1 MKAINLVERE
11 INREINRELSSLVV
25 SLLFLLISCPVV
37 GQDQQKKHLSE
48 ADYGRWGTLE
58 VKAISDQGKW
68 ASYEMTYENHTDT
81 LFLQAT
87 SENQR
92 YTFPKGSE
100 ARFGAEKVFAFLEPQ
115 STLKVV
121 HLQTGKTEV
130 LANVKRYELLPD
142 GRYILTLD
150 QGYGQKST
158 LKIRNEQGIVID
170 SIIGVTEYALNNAK
184 DAVLFATTNQGR
196 NEVGMVNFK
205 KYSRFT
211 LSKGGKYHNLVWQKN
226 AASVAFLS
234 ETDSVSKATLIHYFR
249 IADKKLFSF
258 DYSAKVGSRD
268 NLSIFNDIS
277 ISISDDGTKVFFMA
291 AKKEDPTFKNDP
303 KTVEVWNGTDTWL
316 FPDRKRMENW
326 GDIPKLALWYPNTDS
341 CSQINSNDL
350 PDIMLSGQQDY
361 ALISNTYSY
370 GLQSKYYEEV
380 DYYLKNIKDG
390 TEKLILKKQSHDPNQ
405 IGFDPFSNKILY
417 YHQSNWWIYDP
428 IKETHTN
435 LTKKVTTKWD
445 NSSNTAAPNQF
456 MVYGNPGWSS
466 DGATVLLYDAN
477 DIWLVAIDGSNCT
490 RLTKGQEKNIVFRIA
505 PIEYTGISQVNYN
518 GRAPVT
524 FDLSE
529 DLILQASNTEDWS
542 TGYFI
547 YNAKSAEKSL
557 VYGPSEIDEIRKSKN
572 NSYIFQN
579 QTFNQPPRLEFKK
592 KSGAA
597 AEILFESNK
606 QQKEYSFGKSELL
619 YYKNSQG
626 EKLKAALFYPADY
639 NPRQKYPMVVHIY
652 EIMSKNLHH
661 HVNPSLLNSEGFNVT
676 NYTLSGYFVLLPDI
690 TYQMANPGISAVD
703 CVTAGVAAVVDKGL
717 VAKTKIGLSGHS
729 FGGYET
735 NFIISQTP
743 IFAAA
748 VSGAGISD
756 IIAFYFNIGKN
767 AVFQSDMWR
776 FENQQWRMGK
786 SLYDDKEGYLRNSP
800 IMHADNVKTPLLLWT
815 GKNDR
820 IVPWNQSVSYY
831 LALRKLGVENRLLV
845 YPDEDHSLQN
855 PTNQTDLSKRMMA
868 WFDHL
873 LKGEAKPESLS
884 QGTSSE

>member
-11 INREINRELSSLVV
+11 VYRGLCGLVV
-25 SLLFLLISCPVV
+25 PLLFLLISCPVV
-37 GQDQQKKHLSE
+37 GQDQQKKQLRQ
-48 ADYGRWGTLE
+48 ADYPRWGTLG
-58 VKAISDQGKW
+58 VTAISDQGNW
-68 ASYEMTYENHTDT
+68 ASYEMTYENHNDT

-87 SENQR
+87 SKNES
-92 YTFPKGSE
+92 YAFPKGSE
-100 ARFGAEKVFAFLEPQ
+100 AHFGAEKVFAFLEPQ

-121 HLQTGKTEV
+121 HLQTGKAEV
-130 LANVKRYELLPD
+130 FANVKRYELLPD
-142 GRYILTLD
+142 GRYLLTLD

-158 LKIRNEQGIVID
+158 LKIRNEKGIVID
-170 SIIGVTEYALNNAK
+170 SITGVTQYAMNSTK
-184 DAVLFATTNQGR
+184 DAVLYATTNQGR
-196 NEVGMVNFK
+196 NEVGMANFK

-211 LSKGGKYHNLVWQKN
+211 LSKAGKYHNLVWQKN

-234 ETDSVSKATLIHYFR
+234 ETDSVSKATTLNYFR
-249 IADKKLFSF
+249 IADKKLFCF
-258 DYSAKVGSRD
+258 DYTTKVGLTG
-268 NLSIFNDIS
+268 NLAIYDGVPL
-277 ISISDDGTKVFFMA
+277 SISDDGKKVFFMQA
-291 AKKEDPTFKNDP
+291 TKEDGKLKKEPDP
-303 KTVEVWNGTDTWL
+303 VEVWNGTDTWL
-316 FPDRKRMENW
+316 YPDRKRMENW
-326 GDIPKLALWYPNTDS
+326 GDIPKLALWCPTDGS
-341 CSQINSNDL
+341 YSQINSNDL

-361 ALISNTYSY
+361 AIVSNPKVY
-370 GLQSKYYEEV
+370 GLESKRYDQV
-380 DYYLKNIKDG
+380 DYYLKNIRDDSQN
-390 TEKLILKKQSHDPNQ
+390 LILKKQSSDPNQ
-405 IGFDPFSNKILY
+405 MGFDPFSNKILY
-417 YHQSNWWIYDP
+417 YRQSNWWIYDP

-435 LTKKVTTKWD
+435 LTRKVTTKWD

-490 RLTKGQEKNIVFRIA
+490 RLTKGREKNIVFRIA
-505 PIEYTGISQVNYN
+505 PIEYAGISQVNYN

-557 VYGPSEIDEIRKSKN
+557 VYAASEIDEIRKSKN
-572 NSYIFQN
+572 NSYIFRN

-619 YYKNSQG
+619 YYNNNKGQ
-626 EKLKAALFYPADY
+626 KLKAALFYPADY
-639 NPRQKYPMVVHIY
+639 NPTRKYPMVVHIY

-661 HVNPSLLNSEGFNVT
+661 YVNPSLLNSEGFNVT

-690 TYQMANPGISAVD
+690 TYQMANPGSSAVD

-717 VAKTKIGLSGHS
+717 VDKTKIGLSGHS

-735 NFIISQTP
+735 NFIISQTN

-767 AVFQSDMWR
+767 AIFQSDMWR

-800 IMHADNVKTPLLLWT
+800 IMQADNVKTPLLLWT

-855 PTNQTDLSKRMMA
+855 AANQTDLSKRMMA

-873 LKGEAKPESLS
+873 LKGEAKAESLS
-884 QGTSSE
+884 QGTSAE